1 MIFLSRER
9 VLAKSW
15 NVILIEVCTSR
26 SMRIMQH
33 RHIMFFIER
42 SSKMSQKIMEA
53 CEKVLEEIQAQDEVA
68 TFVRDIVMF
77 ECYEKTFQFKKKY
90 REELSAVTAK

>member
-1 MIFLSRER
+1 
-9 VLAKSW
+9 
-15 NVILIEVCTSR
+15 
-26 SMRIMQH
+26 
-33 RHIMFFIER
+33 
-42 SSKMSQKIMEA
+42 MSQKIMEA

-90 REELSAVTAK
+90 REELAVATAK